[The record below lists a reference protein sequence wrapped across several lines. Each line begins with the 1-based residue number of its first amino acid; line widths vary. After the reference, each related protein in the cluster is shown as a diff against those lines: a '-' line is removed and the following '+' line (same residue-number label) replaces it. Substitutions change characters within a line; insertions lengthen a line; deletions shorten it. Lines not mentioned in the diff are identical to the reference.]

1 MKAHKDE
8 MSQAY
13 DAAEKKNATADETGC
28 VWSLASGRNAAR
40 DNDDATRVV
49 LAAAKEGAVQRIANA
64 DAETALHSYYR
75 AHRSAASTDAKA
87 AVMRA
92 VCQEALRLQDA
103 ADAEAGTKTAWARRM
118 RAVGTHARET
128 LSFVAD
134 QARFMGVRAWVL
146 QACVVLLATIFAL
159 VGGQYAASVVY
170 VSFASAAIAVC
181 GLPEM
186 FASRLCG
193 IVELERSCKHDA
205 RSVAAARMAVMACV
219 NAVGIA
225 IVVAAASYVHADVTF
240 AFVLVCAFA
249 PYCVTVAGC
258 FAAIRRIS
266 GSGALAVAVAWG
278 AVVAMGAY
286 FARSYIPW
294 LYEQAS
300 LWIWAVAAAGS
311 LAWTLIEARAW
322 LSSVSHSARIL
333 LFDSSF
339 INR

>member
-13 DAAEKKNATADETGC
+13 DAAGKKGGTADEAGC
-28 VWSLASGRNAAR
+28 VRAFGRNAA
-40 DNDDATRVV
+40 DADVTRVESAI
-49 LAAAKEGAVQRIANA
+49 AAVNDGAAPGTAAA
-64 DAETALHSYYR
+64 DAETALRAYYR
-75 AHRSAASTDAKA
+75 AHRAAASSDAKA
-87 AVMRA
+87 AVMQA
-92 VCQEALRLQDA
+92 VRQEALRPQDA
-103 ADAEAGTKTAWARRM
+103 ADVEVGTKASWAGSM
-118 RAVGTHARET
+118 RAVGVHVRET

-134 QARFMGVRAWVL
+134 QARFMGGRAWVL
-146 QACVVLLATIFAL
+146 QACVVALATLFAL
-159 VGGQYAASVVY
+159 VGGQHAASVVY

-181 GLPEM
+181 GLPEVL
-186 FASRLCG
+186 ASRLCG

-225 IVVAAASYVHADVTF
+225 VVAAAASYSYADVSF

-258 FAAIRRIS
+258 FAAVRRIS
-266 GSGALAVAVAWG
+266 GAGALAAAVAWG

-286 FARSYIPW
+286 FARSYTPW

-300 LWIWAVAAAGS
+300 LWIWAVVAAVS
-311 LAWTLIEARAW
+311 FAWALFEARAW